1 MGDSSIR
8 PKKAENQKIVDSI
21 FSKASTFNVNYDC
34 SHQKRDKYSRYPEI
48 F

>member
-8 PKKAENQKIVDSI
+8 PKKDENQKIVDSI
-21 FSKASTFNVNYDC
+21 FSKASTFDVNYDC
-34 SHQKRDKYSRYPEI
+34 SHKKRDKYSHFQEI